1 MNERDGGKSTGK
13 SRSGADADSAVRIQ
27 TARPTRPAPPYS
39 NVEDEGGHTAAPASS
54 ARDHLRRERPTM
66 ELPQVARHSPLP
78 QPTSNRLSDAPSAPK
93 TDDHAD
99 DPFFDEVKPSDL
111 SAVFQPIVSL
121 NTGQVFAYEAL
132 VRCRVPRFAYPP
144 ALFERAGESR
154 ATGRLGR
161 MIREIAVPLCSGL
174 PLFVNL
180 HPSEL
185 EEGWLV
191 RPDDPIFSHDHDLYL
206 EITES
211 APLTHFD
218 LCTSVLREVCSRASA
233 YLVVDDLGAGY
244 SNLKIIA
251 DLEPKVVKLDRQLV
265 QDLGAKPR
273 QQKLVSFTVNL
284 CNQLGAAVVAEG
296 IETYDE
302 LKAVVD
308 CGAQYGQG
316 YLLARPGFPIPTITW
331 PLHVGPAAAPAQTQ
345 ARRR

>member
-1 MNERDGGKSTGK
+1 
-13 SRSGADADSAVRIQ
+13 
-27 TARPTRPAPPYS
+27 
-39 NVEDEGGHTAAPASS
+39 
-54 ARDHLRRERPTM
+54 
-66 ELPQVARHSPLP
+66 
-78 QPTSNRLSDAPSAPK
+78 
-93 TDDHAD
+93 
-99 DPFFDEVKPSDL
+99 
-111 SAVFQPIVSL
+111 
-121 NTGQVFAYEAL
+121 
-132 VRCRVPRFAYPP
+132 
-144 ALFERAGESR
+144 
-154 ATGRLGR
+154 
-161 MIREIAVPLCSGL
+161 
-174 PLFVNL
+174 VNL
-180 HPSEL
+180 HPNEL

-191 RPDDPIFSHDHDLYL
+191 RPDDPIFSHDHDVYL

-211 APLTHFD
+211 APLTHFE

-265 QDLGAKPR
+265 QDLGSKPR

-316 YLLARPGFPIPTITW
+316 YLLARPGFPIPTVNW
-331 PLHVGPAAAPAQTQ
+331 PIGEPAKPQPTQ

>member
-1 MNERDGGKSTGK
+1 MAKTSPDEADPGAGLTDSRRD
-13 SRSGADADSAVRIQ
+13 
-27 TARPTRPAPPYS
+27 RPTVDQIPAF
-39 NVEDEGGHTAAPASS
+39 T
-54 ARDHLRRERPTM
+54 T
-66 ELPQVARHSPLP
+66 
-78 QPTSNRLSDAPSAPK
+78 PTSNRLSDAPSAPK
-93 TDDHAD
+93 DEKRGDAL
-99 DPFFDEVKPSDL
+99 FFEEVKPSDL
-111 SAVFQPIVSL
+111 SAVFQPIVNL
-121 NTGQVFAYEAL
+121 TTGQVFAYEAL
-132 VRCRVPRFAYPP
+132 VRCGLPRYASPP
-144 ALFERAGESR
+144 VLFEHAGASR

-161 MIREIAVPLCSGL
+161 MIREIAVPLCGGL

-191 RPDDPIFSHDHDLYL
+191 RPDDPIFSHDHDIYL

-211 APLTHFD
+211 APITHFD

-251 DLEPKVVKLDRQLV
+251 DLEPRVVKLDRQLV
-265 QDLGAKPR
+265 QDLDSKPR

-296 IETYDE
+296 IETRDE
-302 LKAVVD
+302 LRAVVD

-316 YLLARPGFPIPTITW
+316 YLLARPGFPMPTITW
-331 PLHVGPAAAPAQTQ
+331 PAEAQML
-345 ARRR
+345 RRRP